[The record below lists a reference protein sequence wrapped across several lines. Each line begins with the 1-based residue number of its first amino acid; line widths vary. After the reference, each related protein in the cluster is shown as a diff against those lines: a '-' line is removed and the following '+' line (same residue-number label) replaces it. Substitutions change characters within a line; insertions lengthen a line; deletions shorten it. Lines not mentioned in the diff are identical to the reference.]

1 MNTSPF
7 SALTEAIIK
16 EATAA
21 GKAIIMF
28 SDQVHALVRSIGC
41 EARLNEIEERLEEEA
56 LAKANEE
63 AAGEVIPFDVMLE
76 KMEEFDRECRC
87 ITRQEAAMFWGED
100 AQLFNQKIAARQSEI
115 TRAMKNESARQAMKR
130 RKLLHAE
137 GHFPDS
143 ILLGGK
149 AA

>member
-7 SALTEAIIK
+7 SALTEAITK
-16 EATAA
+16 EAASA

-28 SDQVHALVRSIGC
+28 SDQVRAFVRSIGC
-41 EARLNEIEERLEEEA
+41 EARLKEIERLEEEA

-87 ITRQEAAMFWGED
+87 ITRQEASMFWDEA
-100 AQLFNQKIAARQSEI
+100 AQLFSEKMAARQNEI
-115 TRAMKNESARQAMKR
+115 TRAMENESARQAMKR

-137 GHFPDS
+137 GHFPDC
-143 ILLGGK
+143 
-149 AA
+149 AR

>member
-1 MNTSPF
+1 MSTSTF
-7 SALTEAIIK
+7 SALTEAITK

-21 GKAIIMF
+21 GKVIIMF
-28 SDQVHALVRSIGC
+28 SDQVRNLVREIGC
-41 EARLNEIEERLEEEA
+41 EARLKEIERLEEEA

-87 ITRQEAAMFWGED
+87 ITRQEASMFWSEG
-100 AQLFNQKIAARQSEI
+100 AQLFSEKMAARQSEI

-137 GHFPDS
+137 GHFPDG

>member
-1 MNTSPF
+1 MSTSPF
-7 SALTEAIIK
+7 SALTEAITK

-28 SDQVHALVRSIGC
+28 SDQVRAFVRSIGC
-41 EARLNEIEERLEEEA
+41 EDRLKEIERMEEEA

-63 AAGEVIPFDVMLE
+63 AAGEVVPFYVTME
-76 KMEEFDRECRC
+76 KLKCLSEEIEPEDLHD
-87 ITRQEAAMFWGED
+87 ASMFWDED
-100 AQLFNQKIAARQSEI
+100 AQIFSEKLAVRQNEVA
-115 TRAMKNESARQAMKR
+115 RAMANESARQAMKR

>member
-1 MNTSPF
+1 MSTSPF
-7 SALTEAIIK
+7 SALTESITK

-21 GKAIIMF
+21 GKAIFMF
-28 SDQVHALVRSIGC
+28 SDQVRAFVRSIGC
-41 EARLNEIEERLEEEA
+41 EDRLKEIERMEEEA

-87 ITRQEAAMFWGED
+87 ITRQEASMFWGED
-100 AQLFNQKIAARQSEI
+100 AQLFSEKMAARQSEI

-130 RKLLHAE
+130 RKLMHAE

-149 AA
+149 AD